1 MPTRELIFMH
11 VYLCVLLQW
20 QQMEE
25 TLKYAQA
32 VAHQTRTCKQEK
44 SRLFFFLDIY
54 MLVFYLFGNNQ
65 LAGKSLALLNKNMSL
80 F

>member
-1 MPTRELIFMH
+1 MLKQLHIELEH
-11 VYLCVLLQW
+11 ASKKRADC
-20 QQMEE
+20 
-25 TLKYAQA
+25 
-32 VAHQTRTCKQEK
+32 C
-44 SRLFFFLDIY
+44 FFLDIY

>member
-1 MPTRELIFMH
+1 MRTRKE
-11 VYLCVLLQW
+11 
-20 QQMEE
+20 
-25 TLKYAQA
+25 
-32 VAHQTRTCKQEK
+32 QTV
-44 SRLFFFLDIY
+44 FFLDIY

>member
-1 MPTRELIFMH
+1 
-11 VYLCVLLQW
+11 
-20 QQMEE
+20 MEE